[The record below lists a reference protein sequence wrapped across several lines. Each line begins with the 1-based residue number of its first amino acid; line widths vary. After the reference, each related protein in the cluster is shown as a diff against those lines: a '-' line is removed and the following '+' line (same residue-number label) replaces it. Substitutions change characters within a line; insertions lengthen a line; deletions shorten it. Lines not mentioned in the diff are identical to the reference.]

1 MFCFFFFFASASSV
15 LFSRLCR
22 LNLARTSSLYLY
34 WPHLSK
40 FCCLRSCCGDPPV
53 DLGEP
58 LLYCP
63 PRGVGGLAKCLPCL
77 FMDAVARPPQHPLFA
92 EAACTFF
99 SGLGDPVFDR
109 LLLLLPKFQRT
120 EVGLPQVLHIWEVLV
135 PLEAPGL
142 GFRVSGAGA
151 GAAVIGVWGV
161 SDTKAFLGPG
171 GLDEPTHKKK
181 KKHLL
186 NIKCINT
193 SVYMCV

>member
-1 MFCFFFFFASASSV
+1 
-15 LFSRLCR
+15 
-22 LNLARTSSLYLY
+22 
-34 WPHLSK
+34 
-40 FCCLRSCCGDPPV
+40 
-53 DLGEP
+53 
-58 LLYCP
+58 
-63 PRGVGGLAKCLPCL
+63 
-77 FMDAVARPPQHPLFA
+77 MDAVARPPQHPLFA